1 MSEAQALDY
10 YCDDPNIPESQNKKR
25 IFPTL
30 LAAILVLLS
39 GSLFLQSTLASN
51 ISINSNKSLEFGQG
65 TSQTTTCDNLVTLT
79 PFGSFTNSSGAGS
92 FTFTGVTLSGLDTR
106 VQGCAGDTLSI
117 SAYGQTGNALNS
129 FSIAIASDGTFT
141 SSEGSITNAGAQG
154 STSNVTLTFSSPN
167 VNSTAVYKITIQS
180 SLSAPPAL
188 GSIYLNNT
196 YFSTP
201 YSANMDVGTSGAF
214 TLEMWSKPTTSN
226 ISQGLYTGGQWGGQL
241 GFLDVNC
248 SASDK
253 MFIGV
258 WGQSC
263 NGQSASG
270 QYPTINQWNHVV
282 LERDG
287 SNNNSV
293 YLNGSRVI
301 YVNGAIKLGLNGA
314 NSFVIGQI
322 ERGNFTGYISN
333 VRLVSGSAIYSG
345 TSITVPTS
353 PLTLTPAS
361 GTVRSLLLMKT
372 EAGLFT
378 DETGAQTFTSPGTY
392 SYSSDSPFR

>member
-1 MSEAQALDY
+1 MYDAHEPDY
-10 YCDDPNIPESQNKKR
+10 YYDDPNIPEGQNRKR
-25 IFPTL
+25 TFPAF

-39 GSLFLQSTLASN
+39 GTLFLQSTLASN

-92 FTFTGVTLSGLDTR
+92 FTFTGVTLSNLDTR
-106 VQGCAGDTLSI
+106 VQGCAGETLSM

-154 STSNVTLTFSSPN
+154 STSNVTLTFSSPT

-201 YSANMDVGTSGAF
+201 YSANMDVGTTGAF
-214 TLEMWSKPTTSN
+214 TMEMWAKPTTSN
-226 ISQGLYTGGQWGGQL
+226 ISQGLYTGGQSGGQL
-241 GFLDVNC
+241 GFLDINC
-248 SASDK
+248 GASDK

-258 WGQSC
+258 WGESC
-263 NGQSASG
+263 NGLSSSS

-301 YVNGAIKLGLNGA
+301 YTNGAIKLGLNGG
-314 NSFVIGQI
+314 NNFVIGQI
-322 ERGNFTGYISN
+322 ERGSFTGYISN
-333 VRLVSGSAIYSG
+333 FRLVRGSAIYSG

-353 PLTLTPAS
+353 PLTLTTAS

-378 DETGAQTFTSPGTY
+378 DETGGQIFTSPGTY
-392 SYSSDSPFR
+392 SFSSDSPFR

>member
-1 MSEAQALDY
+1 M
-10 YCDDPNIPESQNKKR
+10 
-25 IFPTL
+25 
-30 LAAILVLLS
+30 
-39 GSLFLQSTLASN
+39 
-51 ISINSNKSLEFGQG
+51 
-65 TSQTTTCDNLVTLT
+65 
-79 PFGSFTNSSGAGS
+79 
-92 FTFTGVTLSGLDTR
+92 
-106 VQGCAGDTLSI
+106 

-141 SSEGSITNAGAQG
+141 SSEGSISNAGAQS
-154 STSNVTLTFSSPN
+154 STSNVTLTFSSPT

-188 GSIYLNNT
+188 GSIYLNNA

-201 YSANMDVGTSGAF
+201 YSSNMDVGTTGAF
-214 TLEMWSKPTTSN
+214 TMEMWAKPTTSN
-226 ISQGLYTGGQWGGQL
+226 ISQGLYTGGQSGGQL
-241 GFLDVNC
+241 GFLDINC
-248 SASDK
+248 GASDK

-258 WGQSC
+258 WGESC
-263 NGQSASG
+263 NGLSSSG
-270 QYPTINQWNHVV
+270 QYPTIDQWNHVV

-301 YVNGAIKLGLNGA
+301 YNNGTFKFGLNGG
-314 NSFVIGQI
+314 NNFVIGQI
-322 ERGNFTGYISN
+322 ERGSFTGYISN
-333 VRLVSGSAIYSG
+333 FRLVRGSAIYSG

-353 PLTLTPAS
+353 PLTLTTAS

-378 DETGAQTFTSPGTY
+378 DETGGQIFSSPGTY
-392 SYSSDSPFR
+392 SYSADSPFR

>member
-1 MSEAQALDY
+1 MTIENDDAY
-10 YCDDPNIPESQNKKR
+10 FDDPVNIESKR
-25 IFPTL
+25 NIRGIPGA
-30 LAAILVLLS
+30 LASILILIV
-39 GSLFLQSTLASN
+39 GSLFLDSTLAGS
-51 ISINSNKSLEFGQG
+51 ISLNSNKVLEFGQG
-65 TSQTTTCDNLVTLT
+65 IAQTTTCDNSLTLT
-79 PFGSFTNSSGAGS
+79 PLGSFTNASGAGS
-92 FTFTGVTLSGLDTR
+92 FTFTGISISNLDTR
-106 VQGCAGDTLSI
+106 VQGCAGETLSM

-141 SSEGSITNAGAQG
+141 SSEGSISNAGAQG
-154 STSNVTLTFSSPN
+154 SISNVTLTFSSPT

-201 YSANMDVGTSGAF
+201 YSANMDVGTTGAF
-214 TLEMWSKPTTSN
+214 TLEMWAKPTTSN
-226 ISQGLYTGGQWGGQL
+226 NSQGLYTGGQSGGQL
-241 GFLDVNC
+241 GFLDINC
-248 SASDK
+248 GASDK

-258 WGQSC
+258 WGESC
-263 NGQSASG
+263 NGLSSSS

-301 YVNGAIKLGLNGA
+301 YTNGAIKLGLNGA
-314 NSFVIGQI
+314 NNFIIGQI
-322 ERGNFTGYISN
+322 ERGSFTGYISN
-333 VRLVSGSAIYSG
+333 FRLVRGSAIYSG

-353 PLTLTPAS
+353 PLTLSPAS

-378 DETGAQTFTSPGTY
+378 DETGGQIFTSPGTY
-392 SYSSDSPFR
+392 SFSSDSPFR

>member
-1 MSEAQALDY
+1 MTIENDDAY
-10 YCDDPNIPESQNKKR
+10 FDDPVNIESKR
-25 IFPTL
+25 NIRGIPGA
-30 LAAILVLLS
+30 LASILILIV
-39 GSLFLQSTLASN
+39 GSLFLDSTLAGS
-51 ISINSNKSLEFGQG
+51 ISLNSNKVLEFGQG
-65 TSQTTTCDNLVTLT
+65 IAQTTTCDNSLTLT
-79 PFGSFTNSSGAGS
+79 PLGSFTNASGAGS
-92 FTFTGVTLSGLDTR
+92 FTFTGISISNLDTR
-106 VQGCAGDTLSI
+106 VQGCAGETLSM

-141 SSEGSITNAGAQG
+141 SSEGSISNAGAQG
-154 STSNVTLTFSSPN
+154 SISNVTLTFSSPT

-201 YSANMDVGTSGAF
+201 YSANMDVGTTGAF
-214 TLEMWSKPTTSN
+214 TLEMWAKPTTSN
-226 ISQGLYTGGQWGGQL
+226 NSQGLYTGGQSGGQL
-241 GFLDVNC
+241 GFLDINC
-248 SASDK
+248 GASDK

-258 WGQSC
+258 WGESC
-263 NGQSASG
+263 NGLSSSS

-301 YVNGAIKLGLNGA
+301 YTNGAIKLGLNGA
-314 NSFVIGQI
+314 NNFIIGQI
-322 ERGNFTGYISN
+322 ERGSFTGYISN
-333 VRLVSGSAIYSG
+333 FRLVRGSAIYSG

-353 PLTLTPAS
+353 PLTLSPAS

-372 EAGLFT
+372 EAGLFA
-378 DETGAQTFTSPGTY
+378 DETGAQTFTSPGT
-392 SYSSDSPFR
+392 